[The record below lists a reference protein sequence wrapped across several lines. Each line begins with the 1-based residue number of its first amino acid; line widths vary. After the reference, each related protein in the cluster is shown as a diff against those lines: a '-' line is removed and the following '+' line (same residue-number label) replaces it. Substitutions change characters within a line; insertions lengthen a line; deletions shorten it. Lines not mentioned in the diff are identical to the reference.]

1 MSDPI
6 FWLGLSLLLVAVSLT
21 AVLIA
26 AFPAFQE
33 ITRAAHSIEK
43 LCDTLRQEF
52 PPALQ
57 SIRLTGEEITELTE
71 DLNSGI
77 KSTAQVVKQVDHSL
91 KTTRQQVGQ
100 LRQESR
106 GLLAGLKAG
115 WQSWK
120 RSPDKGNASQTGL
133 SGSRSQRNQR

>member
-33 ITRAAHSIEK
+33 ITRAAQSIEK

-77 KSTAQVVKQVDHSL
+77 KNTTQVVKQVDRSL
-91 KTTRQQVGQ
+91 GTARQQVGQ

-106 GLLAGLKAG
+106 GLLAGMKAG

-120 RSPDKGNASQTGL
+120 RSQKAGNTT
-133 SGSRSQRNQR
+133 QRELNVDP